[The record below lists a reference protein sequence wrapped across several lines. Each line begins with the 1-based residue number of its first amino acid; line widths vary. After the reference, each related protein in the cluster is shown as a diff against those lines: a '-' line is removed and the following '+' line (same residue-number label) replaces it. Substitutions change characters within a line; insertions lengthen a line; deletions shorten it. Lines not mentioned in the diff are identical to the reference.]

1 MSDKD
6 TDSKLATLGMVTNL
20 LLIFIV
26 CLLAVDPETNEVAR
40 LFAFPLGVYAVGFV
54 FIHR

>member
-1 MSDKD
+1 MFEKN
-6 TDSKLATLGMVTNL
+6 TDSGLATLGMVTVL
-20 LLIFIV
+20 FFIFIV

-40 LFAFPLGVYAVGFV
+40 LFAFPLGFYAVGFV

>member
-1 MSDKD
+1 MLNKD

-40 LFAFPLGVYAVGFV
+40 LFAFPLGFYAVGFV